1 MNGAFAPVP
10 SVSGGVPLEPG
21 RCQTPWMVGRASTA
35 VLRVLYA
42 AFVLLWVALAIRAAH
57 QGDRPAAIAYAVVG
71 AAWLIVVV
79 SIMMRPSR
87 WGR

>member
-1 MNGAFAPVP
+1 
-10 SVSGGVPLEPG
+10 
-21 RCQTPWMVGRASTA
+21 MVGRASTA
-35 VLRVLYA
+35 VLRVLYS
-42 AFVLLWVALAIRAAH
+42 AFVLLWVVLAIRAAH
-57 QGDRPAAIAYAVVG
+57 QGDRQAAVVYAVVG

>member
-1 MNGAFAPVP
+1 
-10 SVSGGVPLEPG
+10 
-21 RCQTPWMVGRASTA
+21 MVGRVSTA
-35 VLRVLYA
+35 VLRVLYV

-57 QGDRPAAIAYAVVG
+57 RGDRQEAVVYAVVG
-71 AAWLIVVV
+71 VAWLIVVV